1 MSAQQIGDALKARLG
16 ALAFSPAIPVAWQG
30 VDFTP
35 PKDGGR
41 FLAAQIVPA
50 PNERLTIGSE
60 TRRSGT
66 FVVTVASKGNAGT
79 REGEGIADA
88 VAAQFPVDLVIPL
101 AFGRLR
107 ITAAPSI
114 RGAFMDAGFWRT
126 PVAIPYEVLA

>member
-1 MSAQQIGDALKARLG
+1 MSAAQIGDALKARLS
-16 ALAFSPAIPVAWQG
+16 ALAFNPAMPVAWAN
-30 VDFTP
+30 VDYTP
-35 PKDGGR
+35 SGSR
-41 FLAAQIVPA
+41 FLAVQIVPA
-50 PNERLTIGSE
+50 PNDRLTLGSE

-114 RGAFMDAGFWRT
+114 RGGFMDAGFWRT